1 MKHRHGPDS
10 NDVVSK
16 LQLKTICK
24 RLKTVEK
31 ILTMNSVSCRL
42 SGLSPFLGD
51 NDAETLTNI
60 LACRWDLEDEEFQ
73 DISEEAKEFISKLL
87 IKEKR

>member
-1 MKHRHGPDS
+1 MMK
-10 NDVVSK
+10 VS
-16 LQLKTICK
+16 
-24 RLKTVEK
+24 
-31 ILTMNSVSCRL
+31 LTSHLTLVPLSYRL

-51 NDAETLTNI
+51 NDAETLSNI

-73 DISEEAKEFISKLL
+73 DISEEAREFISKLL

>member
-1 MKHRHGPDS
+1 MS
-10 NDVVSK
+10 Y
-16 LQLKTICK
+16 
-24 RLKTVEK
+24 
-31 ILTMNSVSCRL
+31 RL

-51 NDAETLTNI
+51 NDAETLNNI
-60 LACRWDLEDEEFQ
+60 LACRWDLEEEELK

>member
-1 MKHRHGPDS
+1 MKLF
-10 NDVVSK
+10 K
-16 LQLKTICK
+16 
-24 RLKTVEK
+24 K
-31 ILTMNSVSCRL
+31 ILTLDHVSYRL

-51 NDAETLTNI
+51 NDAETLNNI
-60 LACRWDLEDEEFQ
+60 LACRWDLEEEELK